1 MWLLFIDANEE
12 DSLIFNVQ
20 IILIYLPNIIFF
32 QYLDRVEGCQ

>member
-1 MWLLFIDANEE
+1 MWVLFIDANEE

-20 IILIYLPNIIFF
+20 IILIYLPNNIFF